1 MSTYNNILPVRG
13 VVTPGSA
20 LADFHERCGTTN
32 FTPGDDILH
41 AAANT
46 WFASEDPRDRMSVC
60 SAVLGGLA
68 FGESYNGAPVDL
80 VGAPVD
86 LVDVTR
92 DPHCTFND
100 AIPALARIA
109 EQISKT
115 LDLSQNIS

>member
-1 MSTYNNILPVRG
+1 MRYNNILPVRG

-32 FTPGDDILH
+32 LTPGDDILH
-41 AAANT
+41 AAAST
-46 WFASEDPRDRMSVC
+46 WFASKDPRDRMSVC

-68 FGESYNGAPVDL
+68 FGEGYNTAP
-80 VGAPVD
+80 AD

-109 EQISKT
+109 EQIS
-115 LDLSQNIS
+115 